1 MPGSFLDKARDR
13 RSLMPRR
20 ALPLVRAGAGARP
33 LSVVAA
39 LLGLVAMASGP
50 TAHARVVDTGQ
61 TQCCSSI
68 APQLPPA
75 TYYGATLFRS
85 DDPGVLEEPFVAP
98 LADPPGSIAEL
109 EQAVTDTEALVG
121 PVGPELIAPLQ
132 GLAAAYLA
140 EKRYPQAMATLRR
153 GIHVAR
159 MNYGLHS
166 PAQIGMLEQ
175 LIGAHIRQG
184 DFASADAQ
192 HEYLYRVIGYR
203 RDHRSP
209 ELREATLRYANWM
222 RGAYLGDLDRQR
234 FPRLVGINDLY
245 EEAIEDIEEHQGPN
259 SRELL
264 PYLKGRAQLSYLI
277 SVYPGEN
284 PATIRAESEEMR
296 QFEVPGEAQ
305 LRFWRMRDHNFR
317 YGLKALE
324 RRVEIFEADP
334 ASTPREKAEARIAV
348 ADWYQWHHRYA
359 SAISLYEEAWDLVAG
374 DSQGTAWL
382 ESTLGAPLELPR
394 ETVFSPG
401 VVPLGTHFDAE
412 VSLRFDVSRHGE
424 AKDITILSE
433 KTHET
438 QPGITRAYHY
448 LRNVRFRPM
457 VRAGSVVRAEAVE
470 RNYQIRY

>member
-1 MPGSFLDKARDR
+1 MAAIL
-13 RSLMPRR
+13 
-20 ALPLVRAGAGARP
+20 ALAIAD
-33 LSVVAA
+33 
-39 LLGLVAMASGP
+39 SGE
-50 TAHARVVDTGQ
+50 AKVGDTGRA
-61 TQCCSSI
+61 QCCSSI
-68 APQLPPA
+68 VPEVPPA

-85 DDPGVLEEPFVAP
+85 DDPGVLEQPFVAP
-98 LADPPGSIAEL
+98 LEDPPGDSTQMERALSQVEGHVG
-109 EQAVTDTEALVG
+109 AVS
-121 PVGPELIAPLQ
+121 PELVTPLR

-140 EKRYPQAMATLRR
+140 EKRYPEAIATLRR
-153 GIHVAR
+153 AIHLTRV
-159 MNYGLHS
+159 NDGLHT
-166 PAQIGMLEQ
+166 PAQVGLLEQ
-175 LIGAHIRQG
+175 LIGAHIRLG

-192 HEYLYRVIGYR
+192 HDYLYRVISYR
-203 RDHRSP
+203 NNHTSP

-234 FPRLVGINDLY
+234 FPRLVLINDLY
-245 EEAIEDIEEHQGPN
+245 EDAIEDIEEHEGRY

-284 PATIRAESEEMR
+284 PAEIRAESSEMR
-296 QFEVPGEAQ
+296 RLDVPGEAQ
-305 LRFWRMRDHNFR
+305 LRFWRMQDHNYR

-324 RRVEIFEADP
+324 RRVEIFDEDP
-334 ASTPREKAEARIAV
+334 ASTPLEKAEARIAV

-359 SAISLYEEAWDLVAG
+359 AAISLYEEAWELVG
-374 DSQGTAWL
+374 GSSEGTRWL
-382 ESTLGAPLELPR
+382 QQVLGEPLELPR

-412 VSLRFDVSRHGE
+412 VAIRFDVSRHGE

-433 KTHET
+433 ETRDT

-457 VRAGSVVRAEAVE
+457 LREGTVVRAEDVE

>member
-1 MPGSFLDKARDR
+1 MPGSFLGEAHDR
-13 RSLMPRR
+13 PSLAQQRVVLSGRSGSGIRSL
-20 ALPLVRAGAGARP
+20 A
-33 LSVVAA
+33 
-39 LLGLVAMASGP
+39 VAMLGIVVLASGP
-50 TAHARVVDTGQ
+50 TARAKVVDTGQ
-61 TQCCSSI
+61 SQCCSSI
-68 APQLPPA
+68 SPDLPPA
-75 TYYGATLFRS
+75 TYYGATLFRA
-85 DDPGVLEEPFVAP
+85 DDPGVLARPFVAP
-98 LADPPGSIAEL
+98 LQDPPGELVEL
-109 EQAVTDTEALVG
+109 EQAIADLEGRMGAVA
-121 PVGPELIAPLQ
+121 PELIEPLN

-140 EKRYPQAMATLRR
+140 EGRYPQAIATLHR

-159 MNYGLHS
+159 LNYGLYT

-175 LIGAHIRQG
+175 LIGAHVRRG

-192 HEYLYRVIGYR
+192 HAYLYRVVSYR

-209 ELREATLRYANWM
+209 ELREATLRYADWM
-222 RGAYLGDLDRQR
+222 RGAYLGDLDRER
-234 FPRLVGINDLY
+234 FPRLVVINDLY
-245 EEAIEDIEEHQGPN
+245 EDAIEDIEKHQGPF

-264 PYLKGRAQLSYLI
+264 PYLRGRAQLSYLI

-284 PATIRAESEEMR
+284 PATIRAESTAMR
-296 QFEVPGEAQ
+296 ELDVPGEAQ
-305 LRFWRMRDHNFR
+305 LRFWRMRDHNYR
-317 YGLKALE
+317 YGLEALE

-359 SAISLYEEAWDLVAG
+359 SAISLYEEAWELVA
-374 DSQGTAWL
+374 SSSEGTAWL
-382 ESTLGAPLELPR
+382 ETTLGEPLELPR

-412 VSLRFDVSRHGE
+412 VTIRFDVSRHGE

-433 KTHET
+433 KTRET

-457 VRAGSVVRAEAVE
+457 VRAGSVVRTEDVE

>member
-1 MPGSFLDKARDR
+1 VG
-13 RSLMPRR
+13 
-20 ALPLVRAGAGARP
+20 P
-33 LSVVAA
+33 LSPE
-39 LLGLVAMASGP
+39 L
-50 TAHARVVDTGQ
+50 
-61 TQCCSSI
+61 
-68 APQLPPA
+68 
-75 TYYGATLFRS
+75 
-85 DDPGVLEEPFVAP
+85 VAP
-98 LADPPGSIAEL
+98 LR
-109 EQAVTDTEALVG
+109 
-121 PVGPELIAPLQ
+121 

-140 EKRYPQAMATLRR
+140 EGRYPQAISTLHR
-153 GIHVAR
+153 GIHLTR
-159 MNYGLHS
+159 MNHGLHT
-166 PAQIGMLEQ
+166 PLQVAMVEQ
-175 LIGAHIRQG
+175 LIGAHVGQG
-184 DFASADAQ
+184 DFASADEQ
-192 HEYLYRVIGYR
+192 HEYLYRVISYR

-222 RGAYLGDLDRQR
+222 RGAYLGDLDRKR

-245 EEAIEDIEEHQGPN
+245 EQAIEDIEAHEGPN

-284 PATIRAESEEMR
+284 PADIRAESAEMR
-296 QFEVPGEAQ
+296 KFEVPGEAQ
-305 LRFWRMRDHNFR
+305 LRFFRMQDHNFR

-324 RRVEIFEADP
+324 RRVEIFDADP
-334 ASTPREKAEARIAV
+334 ASTPRERAEARIAV

-359 SAISLYEEAWDLVAG
+359 SAISLYEEAWEIVAG
-374 DSQGTAWL
+374 SADGTAWL
-382 ESTLGAPLELPR
+382 TAVLGEPLELPR

-412 VSLRFDVSRHGE
+412 VAMRFDVSRHGE
-424 AKDITILSE
+424 AKGITILSE
-433 KTHET
+433 ETRET